1 MTRERAF
8 AKLPDMEIKAAVLY
22 EPNQP
27 LSVERLQLADP
38 GPREVLVRIVGSGVC
53 GSDLHAI
60 DGELP
65 IKLPSVLGHE
75 AAGVVEAVG
84 ADVQRIAPGD
94 HVVLAWTP
102 GCGRCPTCW
111 NGEPRDCQHLLAGV
125 DDLDDGQTRLSNN
138 GVAIHHMS
146 HIAGFAEYAVVG
158 ERTCVKVRKD
168 APLEKICLV
177 GCCVAT
183 GYGAVFGNAKVE
195 PGSSAV
201 VIGCGGVGLNVIQAL
216 DLALATTIIAVDLVD
231 SKLDMARE
239 FGATHTIN
247 ASETDTVQAVRDIVG
262 EAGADYA
269 FEVISTARTVEQA
282 FELTRHRGT
291 LVVVG
296 LPLPWNATISI
307 PASPFKTV
315 TSGHPTGTQWQNTS
329 LLVDLY
335 MAGKL
340 KLDQL
345 ISRERRLDDVN
356 AAFDELRTGAIARTV
371 LLPTS

>member
-1 MTRERAF
+1 M
-8 AKLPDMEIKAAVLY
+8 LILMEITAAVLY
-22 EPNQP
+22 EPHQP
-27 LSVERLQLADP
+27 LSVERVQLADP
-38 GPREVLVRIVGSGVC
+38 GPTEVLVRIVGSGVC

-84 ADVQRIAPGD
+84 ADVRSVVPGD

-111 NGEPRDCQHLLAGV
+111 NGNPRDCPNLIAGV
-125 DDLDDGQTRLSNN
+125 DDLDDGETRLSNN
-138 GVAIHHMS
+138 GISIHHMS
-146 HIAGFAEYAVVG
+146 HIAGYSEYAVVG

-195 PGSSAV
+195 PGSTAL

-231 SKLDMARE
+231 AKLDMARL

-247 ASETDTVQAVRDIVG
+247 PREVDTVDAVREIVG
-262 EAGADYA
+262 EGGVDYA
-269 FEVISTARTVEQA
+269 FEVISTARTIEQA
-282 FELTRHRGT
+282 FELTRVRGT

-296 LPLPWNATISI
+296 LPLPWDSTITI

-315 TSGHPTGTQWQNTS
+315 TSGSPMGTQWQNTT

-335 MAGKL
+335 MQGKI
-340 KLDQL
+340 KLDEL
-345 ISRERRLDDVN
+345 VSRERSLGDVN

-371 LLPTS
+371 LLPSS

>member
-1 MTRERAF
+1 
-8 AKLPDMEIKAAVLY
+8 MEITAAVLY
-22 EPNQP
+22 EPHKP
-27 LSVERLQLADP
+27 LSVERLHLADP

-53 GSDLHAI
+53 GSDLHAV

-84 ADVQRIAPGD
+84 ADVRSVVPGD

-102 GCGRCPTCW
+102 GCGSCPACW
-111 NGEPRDCQHLLAGV
+111 NGQPRECPNLIVGI
-125 DDLDDGQTRLSNN
+125 DDLDGGEMRLSNN
-138 GVAIHHMS
+138 GVSIHHMS
-146 HIAGFAEYAVVG
+146 HIAGYAEYAVVG

-168 APLEKICLV
+168 APLEKVCLV

-231 SKLDMARE
+231 SKLDMART

-247 ASETDTVQAVRDIVG
+247 ASETDTVEAVRDIVG
-262 EAGADYA
+262 EPGADYA
-269 FEVISTARTVEQA
+269 FEVISTARTIQQA
-282 FELTRHRGT
+282 FELTRVRGT

-296 LPLPWNATISI
+296 LPLPWDATITI

-315 TSGHPTGTQWQNTS
+315 TSGGPTGTQWQNTN

-335 MAGKL
+335 MAGKIR
-340 KLDQL
+340 LDDL
-345 ISRERRLDDVN
+345 ISRERPLADVN

-371 LLPTS
+371 LRPTS

>member
-1 MTRERAF
+1 
-8 AKLPDMEIKAAVLY
+8 METTAAVLY

-27 LSVERLQLADP
+27 LSIERVHLADP
-38 GPREVLVRIVGSGVC
+38 KPREVLVRIVGSGVC
-53 GSDLHAI
+53 GSDLHAL
-60 DGELP
+60 DGQLP

-75 AAGVVEAVG
+75 AAGVIEAVG
-84 ADVQRIAPGD
+84 AEVRSLVPGD

-102 GCGRCPTCW
+102 GCGRCSTCW
-111 NGEPRDCQHLLAGV
+111 NGRPRDCRNLIVGI
-125 DDLDDGQTRLSNN
+125 DDLDDGETRLSNN
-138 GVAIHHMS
+138 GGEIHHMS
-146 HIAGFAEYAVVG
+146 HIAGYAEYAVVG

-216 DLALATTIIAVDLVD
+216 NLALATTIIAVDLVD
-231 SKLDMARE
+231 SKLDMART

-247 ASETDTVQAVRDIVG
+247 GTDTDTVEAVRDIAGEVG
-262 EAGADYA
+262 VDYA

-282 FELTRHRGT
+282 FELTRPRGA

-296 LPLPWNATISI
+296 LPLPWGATISI

-315 TSGHPTGTQWQNTS
+315 TSGGPTGTQWQNTN

-335 MAGKL
+335 MQGKI
-340 KLDQL
+340 KLDEL
-345 ISRERRLDDVN
+345 VSRERPLADVN
-356 AAFDELRTGAIARTV
+356 AALDELRTGAIARTV
-371 LLPTS
+371 LRPTG

>member
-1 MTRERAF
+1 
-8 AKLPDMEIKAAVLY
+8 MEVRAAVLY
-22 EPNQP
+22 EPHQP
-27 LSVERLQLADP
+27 LSVERLQLADHGP
-38 GPREVLVRIVGSGVC
+38 GEVLVRIVGSGVC
-53 GSDLHAI
+53 GSDLHAV

-65 IKLPSVLGHE
+65 IQLPSVLGHE

-84 ADVQRIAPGD
+84 ADVRTVAPGD
-94 HVVLAWTP
+94 LVVLAWTP

-111 NGEPRDCQHLLAGV
+111 NGRPRECPHLLAGR
-125 DDLDDGQTRLSNN
+125 DDLEDGQTRLSHN

-158 ERTCVKVRKD
+158 ERTCVKVRED

-216 DLALATTIIAVDLVD
+216 DLALATTIIAVDIVD
-231 SKLDMARE
+231 VKLDMARA

-247 ASETDTVQAVRDIVG
+247 ATDADTVDAVREIVG

-269 FEVISTARTVEQA
+269 FEVISLARTIEQA
-282 FELTRHRGT
+282 FEFTRRDGT

-296 LPLPWNATISI
+296 LPLPWDATISI
-307 PASPFKTV
+307 PASPWKTV
-315 TSGHPTGTQWQNTS
+315 TSAFPTGTQWQNTP

-340 KLDQL
+340 KLDEL
-345 ISRERRLDDVN
+345 ISRERPLDDVN

-371 LLPTS
+371 LLPSSS